1 LTTKTPPTKT
11 SPLSAVV
18 ISTDGEFRAA
28 CRGILEDADI
38 PVEFGTSI
46 ARPFTAIGDAELDEL
61 ERAGPELVIVDL
73 ESDPQVGLR
82 FIQFLVESRRVGA
95 VVAAESELTQEV
107 LLQCMRVGVTEVLS
121 KPLEPD
127 ETRAALER
135 VFRKAGRPA
144 KEEGGVGAG
153 RAITVFGAKGG
164 VGVTALAT
172 NLAVAIHR
180 LTRQRTLLLDLD
192 VELGETAFLLGME
205 PKFSLLDL
213 IRNFHRLDS
222 GLLDSFIGHHESG
235 IELLA
240 APGQPADF
248 DAVNGNR
255 MRQVLGFLREHFE
268 WVVIDK
274 PKSFHTAFDCV
285 LEDSDESYLV
295 TTPDLQALRNITRS
309 LPRLQKA
316 KGSGDGP
323 PLRLVVNRWQGEELV
338 SLKEIERTVGLDV
351 FHFLRNDFGAIREAI
366 NEGSPVVLQR
376 SSSYGAD
383 VQKLAVIITGMAPT
397 EAPRKGLFGGLLAP
411 FRKGRS

>member
-1 LTTKTPPTKT
+1 M
-11 SPLSAVV
+11 

-28 CRGILEDADI
+28 CRGILEDPDI
-38 PVEFGTSI
+38 PVEFRTSI

-82 FIQFLVESRRVGA
+82 FIQFLVESRRPGA
-95 VVAAESELTQEV
+95 VVAAARELTQE
-107 LLQCMRVGVTEVLS
+107 LLLRSMRVGVSEVLS

-144 KEEGGVGAG
+144 KEKGRVGAG

-222 GLLDSFIGHHESG
+222 GLLNSFIGHHESG
-235 IELLA
+235 IEVLA

-351 FHFLRNDFGAIREAI
+351 FHFLRNDFGPIREAI
-366 NEGSPVVLQR
+366 NKGSPVVLQR

-397 EAPRKGLFGGLLAP
+397 EAPRKGLFGGLMAP

>member
-1 LTTKTPPTKT
+1 M
-11 SPLSAVV
+11 

-28 CRGILEDADI
+28 CRGILEDPDI

-46 ARPFTAIGDAELDEL
+46 ARPFTDIGDAEFDEL

-82 FIQFLVESRRVGA
+82 FIQFLVESRRAGA
-95 VVAAESELTQEV
+95 VVAAARELTQEL
-107 LLQCMRVGVTEVLS
+107 LLQSMRAGVTEVLS

-222 GLLDSFIGHHESG
+222 GLLDSFIEHHESG

-240 APGQPADF
+240 APELPADF

-351 FHFLRNDFGAIREAI
+351 FHFLRNDFGPIREAI
-366 NEGSPVVLQR
+366 NKGSPVVLQR

-383 VQKLAVIITGMAPT
+383 VQKLAVIITRMAPT
-397 EAPRKGLFGGLLAP
+397 EAPRKGLFGRLMAP

>member
-1 LTTKTPPTKT
+1 M
-11 SPLSAVV
+11 
-18 ISTDGEFRAA
+18 
-28 CRGILEDADI
+28 
-38 PVEFGTSI
+38 
-46 ARPFTAIGDAELDEL
+46 
-61 ERAGPELVIVDL
+61 DL

-82 FIQFLVESRRVGA
+82 FIQFLVESRRAGA
-95 VVAAESELTQEV
+95 VVAAARELTPEL
-107 LLQCMRVGVTEVLS
+107 LLQSMRVGVIEVLS
-121 KPLEPD
+121 KPLDPD
-127 ETRAALER
+127 ETRAARER

-222 GLLDSFIGHHESG
+222 GLLDSFIEHHESG

-240 APGQPADF
+240 APELPADF

-274 PKSFHTAFDCV
+274 PKSFHSAFDCV

-316 KGSGDGP
+316 KGSGNGA

-351 FHFLRNDFGAIREAI
+351 FHFLRNDFGSIREAI

-397 EAPRKGLFGGLLAP
+397 EAPRKGLFRGLMSP

>member
-1 LTTKTPPTKT
+1 M
-11 SPLSAVV
+11 

-28 CRGILEDADI
+28 CRGILEDPDI

-73 ESDPQVGLR
+73 ESDPRVGLR
-82 FIQFLVESRRVGA
+82 FIQFLVESRRAGA
-95 VVAAESELTQEV
+95 VVAAARELTQEL
-107 LLQCMRVGVTEVLS
+107 LLQAMRVGVSEVLS

-295 TTPDLQALRNITRS
+295 TTPDLQALRNVTRS

-323 PLRLVVNRWQGEELV
+323 SLRLVVNRWQGEELV

-351 FHFLRNDFGAIREAI
+351 FHFLRNDFGAIRAAI

-397 EAPRKGLFGGLLAP
+397 EAPRKGLFGGLMAP
-411 FRKGRS
+411 FRRGRS

>member
-1 LTTKTPPTKT
+1 M
-11 SPLSAVV
+11 

-28 CRGILEDADI
+28 CRGILEDPDL
-38 PVEFGTSI
+38 PVEFGASI
-46 ARPFTAIGDAELDEL
+46 ARPFTAIGDAEFDEL

-73 ESDPQVGLR
+73 ESDPQIGLR
-82 FIQFLVESRRVGA
+82 FIQFLVESRRAGA
-95 VVAAESELTQEV
+95 VVAAERELTSEL
-107 LLQCMRVGVTEVLS
+107 LLQCMRAGVTEVLS
-121 KPLEPD
+121 KPLQPD

-135 VFRKAGRPA
+135 VFRKAGRPD
-144 KEEGGVGAG
+144 EEGGVGAG

-164 VGVTALAT
+164 MGVTALAT

-205 PKFSLLDL
+205 PRFSLLDL

-222 GLLDSFIGHHESG
+222 GLLDSFIEHHESG

-240 APGQPADF
+240 APEQPADF

-255 MRQVLGFLREHFE
+255 MRQVLGFLREHFA

-323 PLRLVVNRWQGEELV
+323 PLRLVVNRWQGEELI

-351 FHFLRNDFGAIREAI
+351 FHFLRNDFGPIREAI
-366 NEGSPVVLQR
+366 NKGSPVVLER
-376 SSSYGAD
+376 SSSYAAD

-397 EAPRKGLFGGLLAP
+397 EAPRKGLFGGLMAP